1 MKVLIAD
8 DSPTMRRL
16 LQSTLEEW
24 GYEVVE
30 AQDGEQA
37 LDILCG
43 EDPPTLAILDWV
55 MPQLTGP
62 ELCRRIRARKRP
74 TYTYILLL
82 TAKAQRQDLI
92 EGMGA
97 GADDYLVKPFDHPE
111 MEVRLRAG
119 RRIVD
124 LQAEL
129 IQMREALREQATR
142 DALTRCWNRSSILEL
157 LTHEIHRACRERKPL
172 GVIMLDLDHFKLVN
186 DTYGHVCGDEVLQQV
201 VNRIS
206 SSMRSYDA
214 LGRYGGEEFIAVLSG
229 CGEQCV
235 LGNAERMR
243 LSIECSPI
251 EWQSEQICMTASFG
265 AVAGIPPDGLTAD
278 RLIRIA
284 DESLYRAKRE
294 GRNRIA
300 FTAYGEPAA

>member
-1 MKVLIAD
+1 
-8 DSPTMRRL
+8 MRHL
-16 LQSTLEEW
+16 LRTTLEDW

-37 LDILCG
+37 LDILSA
-43 EDPPTLAILDWV
+43 EDPPTLAILDWI

-82 TAKAQRQDLI
+82 TSKALRQDLI

-97 GADDYLVKPFDHPE
+97 GADDYLIKPFDHPE

-142 DALTRCWNRSSILEL
+142 DALTKCWNRSSIFDL
-157 LTHEIHRACRERKPL
+157 LTHEINRASHERKPL

-186 DTYGHVCGDEVLQQV
+186 DTHGHVCGDEVLKQV
-201 VNRIS
+201 VQRIS
-206 SSMRSYDA
+206 ASMRSYDA
-214 LGRYGGEEFIAVLSG
+214 IGRYGGEEFIAVLAG
-229 CGEQCV
+229 CGEHSV

-251 EWQSEQICMTASFG
+251 EWQSEQIHMTASFG

-278 RLIRIA
+278 QLILLA
-284 DESLYRAKRE
+284 DQSLYRAKRE
-294 GRNRIA
+294 GRNRVA
-300 FTAYGEPAA
+300 FTSYGEPADSAPG